1 VPLLTLP
8 YRQAIA
14 TPMRR
19 VVILGNAGSGKS
31 TLARRLGERL
41 GLPVVHLDVLFWEPG
56 WTKPDNDAFRAKV
69 RAAIAGE
76 AWICEGNYVRRTF
89 DLRLPRADQII
100 WMDTSP
106 LTCLS
111 RVIVRSTLA
120 RPRADLPAGCEEG
133 LFDKTLPEFLV
144 DTWRF
149 NRKARLNIEAARKA
163 TAPDVPVVHLSG
175 KRQIDAFIDSA
186 V

>member
-1 VPLLTLP
+1 
-8 YRQAIA
+8 
-14 TPMRR
+14 MRR

-56 WTKPDNDAFRAKV
+56 WVKPDNEAFRAKV
-69 RAAIAGE
+69 RAAIAGDG
-76 AWICEGNYVRRTF
+76 WICEGNYVRRTF

-100 WMDTSP
+100 WMDTP
-106 LTCLS
+106 RLTCLS
-111 RVIVRSTLA
+111 RAILRSALA
-120 RPRADLPAGCEEG
+120 RPRADLPAGCAEG

-149 NRKARLNIEAARKA
+149 DRKSRPNIEAAREA
-163 TAPDVPVVHLSG
+163 AAPEVPVVHLSD
-175 KRQIDAFIDSA
+175 KRQIDTFVASA

>member
-1 VPLLTLP
+1 
-8 YRQAIA
+8 
-14 TPMRR
+14 MRR

-56 WTKPDNDAFRAKV
+56 WTKPDNEAFRAKV
-69 RAAIAGE
+69 RAAIAGD

-100 WMDTSP
+100 WMDTPP
-106 LTCLS
+106 LACLG
-111 RVIVRSTLA
+111 RTLLRSALA
-120 RPRADLPAGCEEG
+120 RPRADLPAGCKEG
-133 LFDKTLPEFLV
+133 LFDRTLPAFLA
-144 DTWRF
+144 DTWTF
-149 NRKARLNIEAARKA
+149 DRKSRPNIEAAREA
-163 TAPDVPVVHLSG
+163 VAPEVPVVHLRD

-186 V
+186 S

>member
-69 RAAIAGE
+69 RAAIAG
-76 AWICEGNYVRRTF
+76 
-89 DLRLPRADQII
+89 
-100 WMDTSP
+100 
-106 LTCLS
+106 
-111 RVIVRSTLA
+111 
-120 RPRADLPAGCEEG
+120 
-133 LFDKTLPEFLV
+133 
-144 DTWRF
+144 
-149 NRKARLNIEAARKA
+149 
-163 TAPDVPVVHLSG
+163 
-175 KRQIDAFIDSA
+175 
-186 V
+186 